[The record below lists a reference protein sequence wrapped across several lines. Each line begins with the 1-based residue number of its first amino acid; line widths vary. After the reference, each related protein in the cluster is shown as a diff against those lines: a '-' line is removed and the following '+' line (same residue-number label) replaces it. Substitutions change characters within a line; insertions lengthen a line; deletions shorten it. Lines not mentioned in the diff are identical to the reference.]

1 MEDATPFEAP
11 RPARSV
17 LESARQLVADMREIV
32 ENLPVGDDGRVA
44 MQHAEAAL
52 DAAERHV
59 DRFVPPVPAGAAG
72 APVMLFKGHVDGY
85 VRNGHQVSGYDKADA
100 ANKTKADIQAKA
112 AVAPAHPGL
121 HDTLT
126 KHGATVNQQM
136 GAAHVE
142 TGYHLHNHST
152 ADLHAHLEGHGLK
165 MVTRGNSGH
174 PIAPHELYKQENGYA
189 GNTTATVHHRNGKP
203 FYMTVRNNRSS
214 D

>member
-1 MEDATPFEAP
+1 MEDTTPFEAP

-17 LESARQLVADMREIV
+17 LKSARQLVADMREIV

-59 DRFVPPVPAGAAG
+59 SRFVPPMPAAPAG

-85 VRNGHQVSGYDKADA
+85 VRNGHQVSGYEKAKDA
-100 ANKTKADIQAKA
+100 I
-112 AVAPAHPGL
+112 APAHPGL

-174 PIAPHELYKQENGYA
+174 PIPPHELYKQENGYA